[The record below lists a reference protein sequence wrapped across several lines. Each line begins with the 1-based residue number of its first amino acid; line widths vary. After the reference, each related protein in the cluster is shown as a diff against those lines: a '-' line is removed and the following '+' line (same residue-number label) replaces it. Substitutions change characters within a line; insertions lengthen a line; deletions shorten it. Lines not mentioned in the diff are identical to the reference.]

1 MIWIFVL
8 LLMIAIEAPSWL
20 FFPWAII
27 VVIKLLVTLGR

>member
-8 LLMIAIEAPSWL
+8 LLMIAIEAPTWL

-27 VVIKLLVTLGR
+27 VGIKLFVALGR